1 MIEMLH
7 KFNENITLFINL
19 KYKLSIILL
28 GISVNLI
35 SVIYHSFILFC
46 DWIINYF
53 K

>member
-1 MIEMLH
+1 MEMLY
-7 KFNENITLFINL
+7 KFSKNIILFINL

-28 GISVNLI
+28 GISINLI